1 MDLLRNVP
9 KEDKNQILDAV
20 EKIDK
25 ARFDLR
31 LPRTE
36 VEYLFD
42 IWNTYV
48 QPSSPQK
55 MSCNSCV
62 NYVFSNFKFQTKGWK
77 RQEKIS

>member
-9 KEDKNQILDAV
+9 KKEHQEILEAV
-20 EKIDK
+20 DLIDK
-25 ARFDLR
+25 ARLTLTIPQKEF
-31 LPRTE
+31 
-36 VEYLFD
+36 EYLFT

-48 QPSSPQK
+48 QPSNPQS

-77 RQEKIS
+77 RQEKNL